1 MGSYSHF
8 LDLKLNDT
16 QMLEHRKK
24 YLKKISELRGN
35 RDILVFA
42 ADLSNLS
49 KGNMISI
56 DYSDIMPFEDQLSN
70 LNGEAIDIIIETPG
84 GFAEIVEDLVR
95 LVRQKYEKVGI
106 IIPGYAKSA
115 GTIFAMAGDEILMG
129 KTSALGPIDAQ
140 IMLNGRRIS
149 AEAFLEGIEVIK
161 KEVSETEKLN
171 FAYIPMLE
179 KVSPGEIQHYK
190 NALNVAKKLVKS
202 WLSNY
207 KFKYWT
213 THSSTGEVVTQ
224 NDKDNRAEEIAEAL
238 CKHSKW
244 LTHSKSI
251 NIDDLKEMRL
261 EITDY
266 SANNDLNEAITS
278 YFSLLRILFD
288 SSSVYKIYETIQSQI
303 YRCMSQK
310 EENNI
315 QTVQNQQILIDYIC
329 NNCKKPSKIQANLD
343 VPSPLQSGFIPF
355 PTTDNVFVCPHCKAK
370 NNFLPLRVEIEH
382 KTSKKIV

>member
-8 LDLKLNDT
+8 LDLGLNDI
-16 QMLEHRKK
+16 QMLEHRKN

-42 ADLSNLS
+42 ADLSNMS

-106 IIPGYAKSA
+106 IIPGCAKSA

-149 AEAFLEGIEVIK
+149 AEALLEGIEVIK
-161 KEVSETEKLN
+161 KEVNDTNKLN
-171 FAYIPMLE
+171 LAYIPMLE

-190 NALNVAKKLVKS
+190 NALNVAKTLVTS
-202 WLSNY
+202 WLSKY
-207 KFKYWT
+207 KFKYWE
-213 THSSTGEVVTQ
+213 THSSTGEAVTL
-224 NDKDNRAEEIAEAL
+224 KEKEKRAGEIAETL
-238 CKHSKW
+238 CKHSNW

-261 EITDY
+261 EIIDY
-266 SANNDLNEAITS
+266 SENKELNEAITS

-288 SSSVYKIYETIQSQI
+288 SSTVYKIYETKQSQI
-303 YRCMSQK
+303 YRYLSQK
-310 EENNI
+310 EDNNI
-315 QTVQNQQILIDYIC
+315 QTVQNQQILINYIC
-329 NNCKKPSKIQANLD
+329 GNCKKPSKIQANLD
-343 VPSPLQSGFIPF
+343 VPSPLQNGFIPF
-355 PTTDNVFVCPHCKAK
+355 PTTDNIFICPHCKAK
-370 NNFLPLRVEIEH
+370 NNLLPTRIDIENQ
-382 KTSKKIV
+382 TSKKIV